1 MKPVCVARRRLL
13 LGALTLALAACASTP
28 PPVQPARPKVAL
40 ALGGGAA
47 KGFAHVGVIKVLES
61 HGIRPDIITGTS
73 AGAVVG
79 SLYAAG
85 YSGIQLQNMALALD
99 PASISDLVLGDGGFV
114 KGEKLERY
122 INQQVRNLPI
132 EKLTRPF
139 GAVATDLANG
149 NRVVFRRGNTGQ
161 AVRAS
166 AAVPAVFEPVLI
178 QGRKYVD
185 GGLVS
190 PVPVNAAREMGA
202 DIVIAVDISTKPNAK
217 GGGSV
222 LGALDQTLNIMGQKL
237 GQAELQHATVVI
249 RPDISRIGSTD
260 FAQKNQAIL
269 EGEKAAQ
276 AALPAIQR
284 ALH

>member
-28 PPVQPARPKVAL
+28 PPAQPARPKVAL

-166 AAVPAVFEPVLI
+166 AAVP
-178 QGRKYVD
+178 D
-185 GGLVS
+185 C
-190 PVPVNAAREMGA
+190 
-202 DIVIAVDISTKPNAK
+202 
-217 GGGSV
+217 
-222 LGALDQTLNIMGQKL
+222 
-237 GQAELQHATVVI
+237 HW
-249 RPDISRIGSTD
+249 PDR
-260 FAQKNQAIL
+260 
-269 EGEKAAQ
+269 
-276 AALPAIQR
+276 
-284 ALH
+284 

>member
-1 MKPVCVARRRLL
+1 MGSKKPVLGLV
-13 LGALTLALAACASTP
+13 LGA
-28 PPVQPARPKVAL
+28 
-40 ALGGGAA
+40 GAA
-47 KGFAHVGVIKVLES
+47 RGFAHVGVIKVLES

-166 AAVPAVFEPVLI
+166 SSVPGASDSSAKRRAESSTP
-178 QGRKYVD
+178 
-185 GGLVS
+185 
-190 PVPVNAAREMGA
+190 ARAPAGY
-202 DIVIAVDISTKPNAK
+202 
-217 GGGSV
+217 
-222 LGALDQTLNIMGQKL
+222 
-237 GQAELQHATVVI
+237 AT
-249 RPDISRIGSTD
+249 
-260 FAQKNQAIL
+260 
-269 EGEKAAQ
+269 
-276 AALPAIQR
+276 
-284 ALH
+284 

>member
-1 MKPVCVARRRLL
+1 MMKPVCVSRRRLL
-13 LGALTLALAACASTP
+13 LGVLTLALAACASAP
-28 PPVQPARPKVAL
+28 PPAPARPKIAL

-85 YSGIQLQNMALALD
+85 YSGIQLQSMALALD

-132 EKLTRPF
+132 DKLPRQF

-178 QGRKYVD
+178 QGRRYVD

-202 DIVIAVDISTKPNAK
+202 NMVIAVDISTKPNAR
-217 GGGSV
+217 GGSGV
-222 LGALDQTLNIMGQKL
+222 LSTLDQTLNIMGQKL

-260 FAQKNQAIL
+260 FAQKHQAIL

-284 ALH
+284 ALR

>member
-28 PPVQPARPKVAL
+28 PPAQPARPKVAL

-222 LGALDQTLNIMGQKL
+222 LGAPHL
-237 GQAELQHATVVI
+237 
-249 RPDISRIGSTD
+249 
-260 FAQKNQAIL
+260 
-269 EGEKAAQ
+269 
-276 AALPAIQR
+276 ALWP
-284 ALH
+284 